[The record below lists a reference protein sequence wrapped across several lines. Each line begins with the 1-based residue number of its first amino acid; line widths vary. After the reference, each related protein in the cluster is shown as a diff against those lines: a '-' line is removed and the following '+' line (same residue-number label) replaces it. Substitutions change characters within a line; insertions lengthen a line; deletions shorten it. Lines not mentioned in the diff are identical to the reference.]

1 MGHKSFEI
9 EQEREQVYGNIV
21 IIYVAFLAPQLIKNL
36 LAMRETWVQSL
47 GSEDPLEEGMEP
59 ASVFLPGESLWTE
72 EPGGLQF
79 MGSQRVG
86 HHWATKHSTAWAN
99 MQILMLKKTKEERQ
113 IYRPMSCMLS
123 LLCSESSRETG
134 WGKSSKS

>member
-86 HHWATKHSTAWAN
+86 HH
-99 MQILMLKKTKEERQ
+99 
-113 IYRPMSCMLS
+113 
-123 LLCSESSRETG
+123 
-134 WGKSSKS
+134 

>member
-72 EPGGLQF
+72 EPGGLQSF
-79 MGSQRVG
+79 GLPRV
-86 HHWATKHSTAWAN
+86 
-99 MQILMLKKTKEERQ
+99 R
-113 IYRPMSCMLS
+113 YD
-123 LLCSESSRETG
+123 
-134 WGKSSKS
+134 